1 MSPATTVDEYLAK
14 LPAAQRTVLEQ
25 LRRAIRTAAPR
36 AEEVISY
43 QIPTYKLNGPLVHFM
58 AAKNHCS
65 FICVDKSVPKQ
76 FAKDLAGYKVSGTT
90 VQFTPDNPPTATLV
104 KKIVKARIKQ
114 NEGKR

>member
-1 MSPATTVDEYLAK
+1 MSPAKTVEEYLAK
-14 LPAAQRTVLEQ
+14 LPEAQRAVLEQ
-25 LRRAIRTAAPR
+25 LRRAIRAAAPQ

-58 AAKNHCS
+58 AAKHHCS

-90 VQFTPDNPPTATLV
+90 IQFTPENPLAATLV

>member
-1 MSPATTVDEYLAK
+1 MSPARTVEEYLAK
-14 LPAAQRTVLEQ
+14 LPEAQRAALEQ
-25 LRRAIRTAAPR
+25 LRRAIRAAAPK

-65 FICVDKSVPKQ
+65 FICVDKSVPEQ
-76 FAKDLAGYKVSGTT
+76 FARELAGYKISGTT
-90 VQFTPDNPPTATLV
+90 IQFTPEHPLAATLV

-114 NEGKR
+114 NEAKR